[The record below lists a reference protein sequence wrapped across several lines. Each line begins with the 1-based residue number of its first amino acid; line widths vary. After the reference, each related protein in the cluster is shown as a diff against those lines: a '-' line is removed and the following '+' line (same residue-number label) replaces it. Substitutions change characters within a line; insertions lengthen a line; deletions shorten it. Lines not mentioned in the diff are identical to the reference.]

1 VNAQVIELVV
11 LAIVAGVVLA
21 RLYATLGRRTGA
33 ERPSTPAPQPAQ
45 GDLRETMAERP
56 QAGLG
61 AATSAAGG
69 LAELMRIDP
78 TFDAG
83 HFMAGARGAY
93 ELIVTAFAQGD
104 KEALRS
110 LLTPRVFEAYA
121 KAIDDRVAKG
131 EKGSDLVRLK
141 SADFVDA
148 KVDGDSARVTV
159 KFEAELAEGAH
170 GLRDTKEKWVFE
182 REIRAYDPNWKLAR
196 VLAA

>member
-1 VNAQVIELVV
+1 VNAQVIELLV
-11 LAIVAGVVLA
+11 LAVVAGIVLA

-45 GDLRETMAERP
+45 GDLRETLAERP
-56 QAGLG
+56 LPG
-61 AATSAAGG
+61 AQTGSASGG

-78 TFDAG
+78 SFDAG
-83 HFMAGARGAY
+83 HFMSGARSAY

-104 KEALRS
+104 KDGLRA
-110 LLTPRVFEAYA
+110 LLTPRVFEVYS
-121 KAIDDRVAKG
+121 KAIDERQARG
-131 EKGSDLVRLK
+131 EKGSELVRLK
-141 SADFVDA
+141 SADFLDATVDA
-148 KVDGDSARVTV
+148 DVARITV

-182 REIRAYDPNWKLAR
+182 RDVRSYDPNWKLAR

>member
-1 VNAQVIELVV
+1 MNAQVIELLV

-56 QAGLG
+56 QPG
-61 AATSAAGG
+61 AQTGGASGG
-69 LAELMRIDP
+69 LAELMRVDP

-83 HFMAGARGAY
+83 HFIAGARSAY

-104 KEALRS
+104 KDSLKA
-110 LLTPRVFEAYA
+110 LLTPRVFDVYS
-121 KAIDDRVAKG
+121 KAIDARQARG
-131 EKGSDLVRLK
+131 EKGSELVRLK
-141 SADFVDA
+141 SADFLDA
-148 KVDGDSARVTV
+148 SIEADVARITV

-182 REIRAYDPNWKLAR
+182 RDVRSYDPNWKLAR

>member
-1 VNAQVIELVV
+1 MNAQVIELLV
-11 LAIVAGVVLA
+11 LAVVAGIVLA

-45 GDLRETMAERP
+45 GDLRETLAERP
-56 QAGLG
+56 LPG
-61 AATSAAGG
+61 AQTGSGSGG

-78 TFDAG
+78 SFDAG
-83 HFMAGARGAY
+83 HFMTGARSAY

-104 KEALRS
+104 KDGLRA
-110 LLTPRVFEAYA
+110 LLTPRVFEVYS
-121 KAIDDRVAKG
+121 KAIDERQARG
-131 EKGSDLVRLK
+131 EKGSELVRLK
-141 SADFVDA
+141 SADFLDATVDA
-148 KVDGDSARVTV
+148 DVARITV

-182 REIRAYDPNWKLAR
+182 RDVRSYDPNWKLAR